1 MKKSI
6 KTLLFVTA
14 MGMTLSLASMPMAEI
29 IDRVTAEAIGEEV
42 EGSTAIALSNL
53 TGKEIKGIQLSVNG
67 SEYGDNVLTEDTV
80 FGDKEDRTWNVVLEA
95 VEEAEEVEATE
106 EEATEAASDEAE
118 EDAAPTQY
126 DIKLTFTDDTECILH
141 AVPLTEAEYLHIR
154 LAGKIAFL
162 QFKSTVD
169 GKYYETLEAEQAL
182 APKEEVVNYEPATY
196 DDGNSYVSYTP
207 DETYYYEEDSD
218 DYDYDY
224 DEPDYSDGGSSYGP
238 TDGGSYGPTDGDE
251 IDPNELDFGETDN
264 PDEGGE
270 NCLDDG
276 ISLN

>member
-1 MKKSI
+1 MRNSI
-6 KTLLFVTA
+6 KSLLLVTA
-14 MGMTLSLASMPMAEI
+14 MGMTLSLASMPMAEV
-29 IDRVTAEAIGEEV
+29 IDRVAAEAIGEEV

-53 TGKEIKGIQLSVNG
+53 TGKDIKGIQLSVNG
-67 SEYGDNVLTEDTV
+67 SDFSDNALAKDTV

-95 VEEAEEVEATE
+95 AEEAEKVEATE
-106 EEATEAASDEAE
+106 EEASDEAE

-126 DIKLTFTDDTECILH
+126 DIKLTFADDTECVLH
-141 AVPLTEAEYLHIR
+141 AVPLTEMEYLHIR
-154 LAGKIAFL
+154 LAGKIAFV

-207 DETYYYEEDSD
+207 DETYYYEEDSY
-218 DYDYDY
+218 DYDYEY
-224 DEPDYSDGGSSYGP
+224 DEPDYSDDGSSYGSS
-238 TDGGSYGPTDGDE
+238 DGGSYGPTDGGD